1 MASQQNKYHNM
12 QEPIKEKRH
21 QNGFFPEHPWRA
33 PKFVLH
39 LDGFLPEHNLF
50 HGGEHLYGIS
60 SEHFLFLSFFG
71 ARMTLGQT

>member
-1 MASQQNKYHNM
+1 MASQQNKYHNV

-50 HGGEHLYGIS
+50 PGEEHL
-60 SEHFLFLSFFG
+60 FLYTLFFLDRH
-71 ARMTLGQT
+71 AHWED